1 MRPRFKALSCA
12 AACALFVWDGCLPEA
27 AAGERP
33 APDFERDIRPILEAN
48 CVSCHGPKQQE
59 SLLRLDTRGQALKGG
74 MSGTVIVPGKSRES
88 PLVQHLRGEL
98 TPRMPNE
105 KPPLAGA
112 EIARIAAWIDAG
124 ALGPEDAPGTVAP
137 AKHWAYQ
144 RPQRPALPTV
154 KDAGWAK
161 SPIDAFVLARLER
174 EGWKPSP
181 EASRETLVR
190 RLSLDLVGLPP
201 TPSEVDAFVND
212 TSPRA
217 YAAVVDRL
225 LASPQYGERWARPWL
240 DLARYADTNG
250 YEKDQRRTAWKYRD
264 WVIDALNRDLSF
276 RDFTIEQLAGDMLKD
291 ATVEQKI
298 ATGFNRNSQLNQEGG
313 IDVEEYRFETLVDR
327 VATTSTVWLG
337 STLQCAQCHNHK
349 FDPFP
354 QQDYYRF
361 MAFFDNGEYKVHGQG
376 EEVVDR
382 WIMEPELEL
391 ATPEQVKRREALRR
405 EAEDLR
411 FALDKRDLA
420 ADLAAFESAISGPA
434 AAFTTLTPVRFA
446 AKGSVTSETLA
457 DGSLLVLGKPEDKE
471 SYTVT
476 VRTRLRGITAFRLE
490 ALPDP
495 LLPQQGPGR
504 ESSGAFVL
512 TSFSV
517 KEGERALP
525 LKSAVADFNEK
536 GRAAALAIDS
546 HPSTGWGVTAE
557 AEVGRAHAL
566 IAALERP
573 LAQPA
578 APKGAPASVAPLR
591 TLTLTLGFQSEW
603 PHPLAS
609 LGRFRLSATT
619 APRPFAGLPLPED
632 VRPLVATAAAERTPD
647 QKQKLDAWFRPLAPS
662 LDAARDRARAIQNE
676 LDDMKVVTALV
687 MQERAS
693 FERPSTLLR
702 NKGSFTNP
710 GERVYA
716 ALPSALGAL
725 GEELPPNRLG
735 LARWLVSDQNPLT
748 ARVTVNRLW
757 ETLFGRGLVRTL
769 EDFGSQGER
778 PSHPEL
784 LDWLAVEFMER
795 GWSQK
800 QILREIVSSAT
811 YRQSSDVSLPLLE
824 RDPDNRLLA
833 RGARYRVEAET
844 VRDAAL
850 AASGL
855 LAEKLGGPS
864 VYPRQPD
871 GVWNVPY
878 SEMKWETS
886 AGEDLHRRSLYTF
899 YRRSSPY
906 PSLVTFD
913 APSREMC
920 TVRRVRTD
928 TPLQALTT
936 LNDPVFVEA
945 ARARAQRLAR
955 EGGTR
960 AAERIAYGHR
970 LCTARR
976 PAEPDLDALVA
987 FFGRENARFAGDPA
1001 SARAVLGLGEAA
1013 APDDAV
1019 AATAGDA
1026 ALTMVASVLLNL
1038 DATITRE

>member
-1 MRPRFKALSCA
+1 MRPRLKALSCA
-12 AACALFVWDGCLPEA
+12 AACALFVLEGRGAEA
-27 AAGERP
+27 VAGERP

-74 MSGTVIVPGKSRES
+74 MSGAVIVPGKSRES

-124 ALGPEDAPGTVAP
+124 AVGPDDAPGGPAP

-144 RPQRPALPTV
+144 RPQRPALPSV
-154 KDAGWAK
+154 RDRGWAK

-174 EGWKPSP
+174 EKLEPSP
-181 EASRETLVR
+181 EASRETVLR
-190 RLSLDLVGLPP
+190 RLSLDLAGLPP
-201 TPSEVDAFVND
+201 TPQEIDAFVND
-212 TSPRA
+212 TSPGA

-225 LASPQYGERWARPWL
+225 LASPRYGERWARPWL

-250 YEKDQRRTAWKYRD
+250 YEKDQRRIAWKYRD

-361 MAFFDNGEYKVHGQG
+361 MAFFDNGEYKVHGEG

-382 WIMEPELEL
+382 WIVEPELEL
-391 ATPEQVKRREALRR
+391 ATPEQARRREALRR
-405 EAEDLR
+405 EADGLR
-411 FALDKRDLA
+411 YELDKRDLA
-420 ADLAAFESAISGPA
+420 ADLAAFESAISGA
-434 AAFTTLTPVRFA
+434 AVAFTTLTPVRFA

-457 DGSLLVLGKPEDKE
+457 DGSIRVLGKPEDKE

-476 VRTRLRGITAFRLE
+476 VRTRLGGITAFRIE

-504 ESSGAFVL
+504 ESSGSFVL

-517 KEGERALP
+517 KEGEHALP
-525 LKSAVADFNEK
+525 LTSAVADFNEK

-557 AEVGRAHAL
+557 AEVGRPHAL
-566 IAALERP
+566 MVTLERP
-573 LAQPA
+573 LAAA
-578 APKGAPASVAPLR
+578 APPGGATPAPPAR
-591 TLTLTLGFQSEW
+591 TLTFTLGFQSGW

-632 VRPLVATAAAERTPD
+632 VRPLVATAAGERTPE
-647 QKQKLDAWFRPLAPS
+647 QKQKLDAWFRPMAPS

-676 LDDMKVVTALV
+676 LDDMKVVTTLV
-687 MQERAS
+687 MQERPG

-784 LDWLAVEFMER
+784 LDWLAVELMEK

-800 QILREIVSSAT
+800 QMLREIVSSAT
-811 YRQSSDVSLPLLE
+811 YRQSSDVSPALLE

-833 RGARYRVEAET
+833 LGARYRVEAEM
-844 VRDAAL
+844 VRDMAL

-864 VYPRQPD
+864 VYPQQPD

-878 SEMKWETS
+878 SEMKWDTS
-886 AGEDLHRRSLYTF
+886 VGEDLHRRSLYTF

-945 ARARAQRLAR
+945 ARALAQRMAR

-987 FFGRENARFAGDPA
+987 FFGREKARFAGD
-1001 SARAVLGLGEAA
+1001 
-1013 APDDAV
+1013 
-1019 AATAGDA
+1019 ATAARSVAGLPEPVPGSVEPESPAEVA
-1026 ALTMVASVLLNL
+1026 ALTMVANVLLNL
-1038 DATITRE
+1038 DATVTRE

>member
-1 MRPRFKALSCA
+1 
-12 AACALFVWDGCLPEA
+12 
-27 AAGERP
+27 
-33 APDFERDIRPILEAN
+33 
-48 CVSCHGPKQQE
+48 
-59 SLLRLDTRGQALKGG
+59 
-74 MSGTVIVPGKSRES
+74 
-88 PLVQHLRGEL
+88 
-98 TPRMPNE
+98 
-105 KPPLAGA
+105 
-112 EIARIAAWIDAG
+112 
-124 ALGPEDAPGTVAP
+124 
-137 AKHWAYQ
+137 
-144 RPQRPALPTV
+144 
-154 KDAGWAK
+154 
-161 SPIDAFVLARLER
+161 
-174 EGWKPSP
+174 
-181 EASRETLVR
+181 
-190 RLSLDLVGLPP
+190 
-201 TPSEVDAFVND
+201 
-212 TSPRA
+212 
-217 YAAVVDRL
+217 
-225 LASPQYGERWARPWL
+225 
-240 DLARYADTNG
+240 
-250 YEKDQRRTAWKYRD
+250 
-264 WVIDALNRDLSF
+264 
-276 RDFTIEQLAGDMLKD
+276 
-291 ATVEQKI
+291 
-298 ATGFNRNSQLNQEGG
+298 
-313 IDVEEYRFETLVDR
+313 VDR

-361 MAFFDNGEYKVHGQG
+361 MAFFDNGEYKVHGEG

-382 WIMEPELEL
+382 WIVEPELEL
-391 ATPEQVKRREALRR
+391 ATPEQARRREALRR
-405 EAEDLR
+405 EADGLR
-411 FALDKRDLA
+411 YELDKRDLA
-420 ADLAAFESAISGPA
+420 ADLAAFESAISGAA

-457 DGSLLVLGKPEDKE
+457 DGSIRVLGKPEDKE

-476 VRTRLRGITAFRLE
+476 VRTRLGGITAFRIE

-504 ESSGAFVL
+504 ESSGSFVL

-573 LAQPA
+573 LA
-578 APKGAPASVAPLR
+578 APASPKSAPAKATLAR
-591 TLTLTLGFQSEW
+591 TLTFTLDFQSGW
-603 PHPLAS
+603 PHPQAS

-619 APRPFAGLPLPED
+619 ASRPFAGLPLPED
-632 VRPLVATAAAERTPD
+632 VRPLVATAAGERTPE

-662 LDAARDRARAIQNE
+662 LDAARDRTRAIQNE
-676 LDDMKVVTALV
+676 LDEMKVVTALV
-687 MQERAS
+687 MQERAG

-716 ALPSALGAL
+716 AVPVALGAL
-725 GEELPPNRLG
+725 ADDLPPNRLG
-735 LARWLVSDQNPLT
+735 LARWLVSNDNPLT
-748 ARVTVNRLW
+748 PRVTVNRLW

-784 LDWLAVEFMER
+784 LDWLAVEFMEK

-800 QILREIVSSAT
+800 QMLREIVSSAT
-811 YRQSSDVSLPLLE
+811 YRQSSDVSPALLE

-844 VRDAAL
+844 VRDVAL
-850 AASGL
+850 AVSGL
-855 LAEKLGGPS
+855 LQKKLGGPS
-864 VYPRQPD
+864 VYPQQPD

-878 SEMKWETS
+878 SEMKWDTS
-886 AGEDLHRRSLYTF
+886 VGEDLHRRSLYTF

-945 ARARAQRLAR
+945 ARALAQRMAR

-987 FFGRENARFAGDPA
+987 FFGREKARFAGD
-1001 SARAVLGLGEAA
+1001 AA
-1013 APDDAV
+1013 AARSV
-1019 AATAGDA
+1019 AGLPEPGPGSVEPESPAEVA
-1026 ALTMVASVLLNL
+1026 ALTMVANVLLNL
-1038 DATITRE
+1038 DATVTRE

>member
-1 MRPRFKALSCA
+1 MKPSPEALLCA
-12 AACALFVWDGCLPEA
+12 VACALLVLHGRGPEA
-27 AAGERP
+27 VAGERP
-33 APDFERDIRPILEAN
+33 APDFERDIRPILEAR

-59 SLLRLDTRGQALKGG
+59 SLLRLDTRGQALRGG
-74 MSGTVIVPGKSRES
+74 MSGAVIVPGKSQDS
-88 PLVQHLRGEL
+88 PLVQHLTGEL
-98 TPRMPNE
+98 KPRMPHE
-105 KPPLAGA
+105 KPPISGA

-124 ALGPEDAPGTVAP
+124 AIGPDDAPGAVEP
-137 AKHWAYQ
+137 SRHWAYQ
-144 RPQRPALPTV
+144 RPRRPALPTV
-154 KDAGWAK
+154 RDQAWVK

-181 EASRETLVR
+181 LASRETLVR

-201 TPSEVDAFVND
+201 TPQEIDAFVND
-212 TSPRA
+212 ASPDA

-225 LASPQYGERWARPWL
+225 LAAPRYGERWARPWL

-382 WIMEPELEL
+382 WVVEPELEL
-391 ATPEQVKRREALRR
+391 ATPDEARRREALRR
-405 EAEDLR
+405 EADGLR
-411 FALDKRDLA
+411 FELDKRDLTA
-420 ADLAAFESAISGPA
+420 ELEAFVSATAGPA
-434 AAFTTLTPVRFA
+434 PAFTTLAPVRFA
-446 AKGSVTSETLA
+446 SKNGADSETLP
-457 DGSLLVLGKPEDKE
+457 DGSLRIYGKQEDKE
-471 SYTVT
+471 TYTVT
-476 VRTRLRGITAFRLE
+476 VRTRLAGITGFRLE

-495 LLPQQGPGR
+495 SLPQQGPGR
-504 ESSGAFVL
+504 TSSGEFVL
-512 TSFSV
+512 TSIAV
-517 KEGERALP
+517 KAGARSLP
-525 LKSAVADFNEK
+525 LKRAASDINEK

-546 HPSTGWGVTAE
+546 HSATGWGATAE
-557 AEVGRAHAL
+557 AEAGRAHAL
-566 IAALERP
+566 IVMLERP
-573 LAQPA
+573 LAA
-578 APKGAPASVAPLR
+578 VAPKGAEAAPAR
-591 TLTLTLGFQSEW
+591 TLTFTLDFHSPW
-603 PHPLAS
+603 PHPQAN

-619 APRPFAGLPLPED
+619 AARPFAGLPLPED
-632 VRPLVATAAAERTPD
+632 VQPLAATAAADRTPE

-662 LDAARDRARAIQNE
+662 LDAARDRSRGVQNE
-676 LDDMKVVTALV
+676 LDDMKIVTTLV
-687 MQERAS
+687 MQERPS

-716 ALPSALGAL
+716 AVPAALGVL
-725 GEELPPNRLG
+725 GDDVPPNRLG

-769 EDFGSQGER
+769 EDFGTQGER

-784 LDWLAVEFMER
+784 LDWLAVEFMEK

-800 QILREIVSSAT
+800 QVLREIVSSAT
-811 YRQSSDVSLPLLE
+811 YRQSSDVSPALLE

-844 VRDAAL
+844 VRDVAL

-855 LAEKLGGPS
+855 LQQKLGGPS
-864 VYPRQPD
+864 VYPQQPD

-886 AGEDLHRRSLYTF
+886 TGEDLHRRSLYTF

-906 PSLVTFD
+906 PGLVTFD

-945 ARARAQRLAR
+945 ARALAQRMAR

-976 PAEPDLDALVA
+976 PEAADLDALVA
-987 FFGRENARFAGDPA
+987 FFGREEARFAGDA
-1001 SARAVLGLGEAA
+1001 AAARAVAGLPEPVPGSVE
-1013 APDDAV
+1013 PESP
-1019 AATAGDA
+1019 AGAA
-1026 ALTMVASVLLNL
+1026 ALTMVANVLLNL

>member
-1 MRPRFKALSCA
+1 MKPRLKALWCA
-12 AACALFVWDGCLPEA
+12 VACALFVLDGRLPEA
-27 AAGERP
+27 AAGARP

-74 MSGTVIVPGKSRES
+74 MSGAVIVPGKSRES

-124 ALGPEDAPGTVAP
+124 AVGPDEAPGGPEP

-144 RPQRPALPTV
+144 RPQRPPLPSVRDRGWV
-154 KDAGWAK
+154 KT
-161 SPIDAFVLARLER
+161 PIDAFVLARLEH
-174 EGWKPSP
+174 EQLEPSP

-201 TPSEVDAFVND
+201 TPQEVDAFVND
-212 TSPRA
+212 TSPGA

-225 LASPQYGERWARPWL
+225 LASPRYGERWARPWL

-361 MAFFDNGEYKVHGQG
+361 MAFFDNGAYAVHGQG
-376 EEVVDR
+376 EEVVDK
-382 WIMEPELEL
+382 WIVEPELEL
-391 ATPEQVKRREALRR
+391 ATPEQARRREALRR
-405 EAEDLR
+405 EGEDLR
-411 FALDKRDLA
+411 FELDKRELA

-434 AAFTTLTPVRFA
+434 AAFTTLAPVRVA

-457 DGSLLVLGKPEDKE
+457 DGSLRVLGKPEDKE

-476 VRTRLRGITAFRLE
+476 VRTRLGAITAFRLE

-504 ESSGAFVL
+504 ESSGSFVL
-512 TSFSV
+512 TSLSV

-525 LKSAVADFNEK
+525 LKSAAADFNEK
-536 GRAAALAIDS
+536 GRTAALAIDS

-557 AEVGRAHAL
+557 AEVGRPHAL
-566 IAALERP
+566 VVTLERP
-573 LAQPA
+573 LAA
-578 APKGAPASVAPLR
+578 APPKGASEPAAR
-591 TLTLTLGFQSEW
+591 TLTFTLGFQSGW
-603 PHPLAS
+603 PHPQAS
-609 LGRFRLSATT
+609 LGRFRLSATA

-632 VRPLVATAAAERTPD
+632 VRPLVATAAGERTPE
-647 QKQKLDAWFRPLAPS
+647 QKQKLDAWFRPIAPS
-662 LDAARDRARAIQNE
+662 LDAARDRTRAIQDE
-676 LDDMKVVTALV
+676 LDDMKVVTTLV
-687 MQERAS
+687 MQERPG

-725 GEELPPNRLG
+725 AEELPPNRLG
-735 LARWLVSDQNPLT
+735 LARWLASDRNPLT

-757 ETLFGRGLVRTL
+757 EALFGRGLVRTL

-784 LDWLAVEFMER
+784 LDWLAVEFMEK

-800 QILREIVSSAT
+800 QMLRTIVSSAS
-811 YRQSSDVSLPLLE
+811 YRQSSDVSPALLE

-833 RGARYRVEAET
+833 RGARYRVEAEM
-844 VRDAAL
+844 VRDIAL

-864 VYPRQPD
+864 VYPQQPD

-906 PSLVTFD
+906 PGLVTFD

-945 ARARAQRLAR
+945 ARALAQRMAR

-960 AAERIAYGHR
+960 AAERIAYGQR

-976 PAEPDLDALVA
+976 PAEPDLDTLVA
-987 FFGRENARFAGDPA
+987 FFGREKARFTGD
-1001 SARAVLGLGEAA
+1001 AA
-1013 APDDAV
+1013 AARSV
-1019 AATAGDA
+1019 AGLPEPVPGSVLPESPAEAA
-1026 ALTMVASVLLNL
+1026 ALTMVANVLLNL